1 MVAEHTGLKLVAL
14 VQSRKS
20 SNDDDGEM
28 SVPAAA
34 MYESHT
40 SDTIGVLTDLLDK
53 AQADLDVTRCA
64 VTNTAHNFAML
75 KQSLADQLVQVN
87 KASV

>member
-1 MVAEHTGLKLVAL
+1 MLVAL

-34 MYESHT
+34 MYESHS
-40 SDTIGVLTDLLDK
+40 SDIIGVLTDLLDK
-53 AQADLDVTRCA
+53 AQADLDVARCA

-75 KQSLADQLVQVN
+75 KQSLADQLVKVN